1 MQQCRERLEEI
12 GANGYTVQGK
22 CPDNVRYQGTQAGE
36 SEWKGAYCWNPVLRH
51 SRAST

>member
-22 CPDNVRYQGTQAGE
+22 CPDNVHYQGTQAGE